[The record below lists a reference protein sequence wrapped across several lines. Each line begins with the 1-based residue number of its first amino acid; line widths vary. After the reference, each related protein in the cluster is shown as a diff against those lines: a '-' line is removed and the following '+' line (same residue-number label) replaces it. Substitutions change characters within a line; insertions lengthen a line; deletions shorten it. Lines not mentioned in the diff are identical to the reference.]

1 MFINNNNIIY
11 VLIKNINNLLETFF
25 ITVGSNKI
33 KNNNFR

>member
-1 MFINNNNIIY
+1 MLINNNNIIY

-33 KNNNFR
+33 KNNSFR